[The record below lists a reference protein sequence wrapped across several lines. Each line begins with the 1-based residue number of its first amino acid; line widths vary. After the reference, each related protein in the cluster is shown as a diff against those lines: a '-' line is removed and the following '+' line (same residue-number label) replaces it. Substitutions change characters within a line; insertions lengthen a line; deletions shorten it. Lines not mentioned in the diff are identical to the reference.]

1 MKENMKEDKG
11 SNKTAC
17 MCVSLKGLKNKTRN
31 TVKKKIQSTLM

>member
-17 MCVSLKGLKNKTRN
+17 MCVSLKVL
-31 TVKKKIQSTLM
+31 KKIKLEAQ